1 MNMAETRSAV
11 VTGSSKGIG
20 RGIAYRLAEDGY
32 DIVVNYHSDES
43 GAQETARVVGERGRR
58 ALVVQGDVG
67 LKEDVDRVFDQTL
80 DRFGVPHI
88 VVNNAAVQTWQ
99 PLLELEERDWDRTLR
114 TNLKGTFLC
123 TQRAAREMVA
133 AKQPGRIINI
143 GSGSNRTPFPKLI
156 DYTCSKGGIEMM
168 TKVAAVELGVFG
180 ITVNCV
186 APGAI
191 EIERT
196 RAEIEDYAESW
207 GRITPTR
214 RVGQV
219 EDVAAA
225 VAFLVSDEAEFI
237 TGQTLFVDG
246 GLWSQGPWVY
256 QEDAEN

>member
-1 MNMAETRSAV
+1 MAETGIAI
-11 VTGSSKGIG
+11 VTGASKGIG
-20 RGIAYRLAEDGY
+20 RGIAYRLAREGH

-43 GAQETARVVGERGRR
+43 GAEETARVVGKRGRR

-67 LKEDVDRVFDQTL
+67 LKKDVDRVFDQTL
-80 DRFGVPHI
+80 DHFGVPRI
-88 VVNNAAVQTWQ
+88 VVNNAAIQTWQ
-99 PLLELEERDWDRTLR
+99 PLLELEEQDWDRTLR

-123 TQRAAREMVA
+123 TQRAARELVA
-133 AKQPGRIINI
+133 AQQPGRIINI

-196 RAEIEDYAESW
+196 RAEVEDYAGTW
-207 GRITPTR
+207 GRITPVR

-246 GLWSQGPWVY
+246 GLFAQGPWAY
-256 QEDAEN
+256 QEDADD